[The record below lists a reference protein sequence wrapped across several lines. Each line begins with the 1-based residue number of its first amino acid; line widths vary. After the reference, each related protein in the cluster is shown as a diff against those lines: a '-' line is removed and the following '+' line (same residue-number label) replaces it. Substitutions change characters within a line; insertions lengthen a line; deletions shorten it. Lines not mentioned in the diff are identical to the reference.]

1 MTMGNAILAKNSVNE
16 SLKLKNNIRRKRGYS
31 LVEIAAGLAVV
42 AILILGALALV
53 SVVNQS
59 RLFTQASNELNVVQ
73 QAVRSLY
80 SGQSNFTNVS
90 SSILITTKAV
100 PAKMVSGT
108 TLRHAFSGQIDI
120 AAASAA
126 GGTGSGFQVTF
137 RQIPADVCVK
147 MLTADLGRGLYS
159 AGVSSQV
166 GQDGLPFTPAA
177 AAGQCSGNYN
187 DIGWIFY

>member
-1 MTMGNAILAKNSVNE
+1 MGDAILADNSVNE
-16 SLKLKNNIRRKRGYS
+16 SLKLKNNKRRKRGYS

-80 SGQSNFTNVS
+80 SGQSNFSGITS
-90 SSILITTKAV
+90 KILIDTKAV
-100 PAKMVSGT
+100 PAKMIFNNTS
-108 TLRHAFSGQIDI
+108 LRHAFSGEITV

-126 GGTGSGFQVTF
+126 GGAGSGFQVTF
-137 RQIPADVCVK
+137 ASIPADVCVK
-147 MLTADLGRGLYS
+147 MLTADLGRGLFS
-159 AGVSSQV
+159 AGVSTMAEQ
-166 GQDGLPFTPAA
+166 GALPFSPATA
-177 AAGQCSGNYN
+177 VVQCSGNYN
-187 DIGWIFY
+187 DIKWIFY

>member
-1 MTMGNAILAKNSVNE
+1 MEDAKMAESVVGLSLKAKNIN
-16 SLKLKNNIRRKRGYS
+16 RRKRGYS

-59 RLFTQASNELNVVQ
+59 RLFTQASNELNVIQ

-80 SGQSNFTNVS
+80 SGQSNYTGVAS
-90 SSILITTKAV
+90 STLITTKAV

-108 TLRHAFSGQIDI
+108 SLRHAFSGQIDI

-126 GGTGSGFQVTF
+126 GGAGSGFQVTF
-137 RQIPADVCVK
+137 RQIPSDVCVK

-166 GQDGLPFTPAA
+166 GQDGLPFNPTT
-177 AAGQCSGNYN
+177 AAGQCSSNYN
-187 DIGWIFY
+187 DISWIFY